1 MWFNKDVEDTVKNLN
16 SNIINGLS
24 SSDAKSRLEKN
35 GPNKLA
41 GKKKKSIIQLFFSQI
56 NDVMIYILIIAAI
69 ISAFMG
75 EISDA
80 IIILIVILVNAIIG
94 VVQESKAEK
103 ALEALKNMSTPKAL
117 VKRDGEI
124 IEIPSEEVVLGDIVI
139 IDAGRY
145 IPADL
150 RLIESAN
157 LKIEESA
164 FTGESLPAE
173 KIATT
178 LNSEGDVPIGDQ
190 NNMAFMSTL
199 ATYGRGTGIVV
210 ATGMDT
216 QIGKIAKMLDAEEDD
231 TTPLQKKLAEL
242 GKVLGFAA
250 VGISLVMFIVS
261 MLQGRDFMEM
271 FMTSISL
278 AVAAIPEGLPAIVA
292 IVLAL
297 GVQRMIKENAII
309 RKLPAVET
317 LGSVNIICSVV
328 ATGMDTQIG
337 KIAKML
343 DAEEDD
349 TTPLQKKLAELGK
362 VLGFAAV
369 GISLVMFIVSML
381 QGRDFMEMF
390 MTSIS
395 LAVAAIPEGLP
406 AIVAIVL
413 ALGVQRMIKE
423 NAIIRKLPAVE
434 TLGSVNIICSDKTGT
449 LTINKMTVKKY
460 FANEKLKNLD
470 EVDIKESTSKLLVE
484 GMILCNDA
492 TSKDGSQT
500 GDPTEIALLDVGNKF
515 NIFKENLNSIHKRVN
530 EIPFDSDRKLMTTV
544 NKYDNKDFVF
554 TKGAIDSILKIS
566 SKILIN
572 GSIQDFSD
580 ELKANILNA
589 SNEMSDEALR
599 VLALGYKII
608 ENEHIEIDSL
618 EKDLI
623 FVGLMGMIDPP
634 RVEVKDSIVKSKNA
648 GIRTIMITGDHK
660 NTAVAI
666 AKELGIAEN
675 ISQAMSGS
683 EIDNY
688 TDEEFAKIVNNF
700 RVFARVSPEHK
711 VKIVKAFKSHG
722 NIVSMTG
729 DGVNDAPS
737 LKAADIGV
745 AMGITGTDVAKG
757 AADMVLTDDNFT
769 TIVKAVE
776 EGRNIFNNIKKS
788 ILFLLSCNLGEV
800 VALFFA
806 ILFNW
811 ATPLLPIHI
820 LWVNLI
826 TDSFP
831 ALSLGVDPGDES
843 VMDKNPRNPKESLF
857 SGRMGKLLVING
869 VLIGVTTLFAF
880 KLGENLYPDSL
891 RHAQTM
897 AFVVLSVSQ
906 LFFSFAMRNETKS
919 LFQVGIF
926 KNKWLIGSLI
936 LGIVLQF
943 LVISIPFVASIFK
956 VYSLTLKDWIMV
968 IGISLIPFV
977 INEIIKIFFRS
988 NDKNKA

>member
-199 ATYGRGTGIVV
+199 ATYGRGTGI
-210 ATGMDT
+210 
-216 QIGKIAKMLDAEEDD
+216 
-231 TTPLQKKLAEL
+231 
-242 GKVLGFAA
+242 
-250 VGISLVMFIVS
+250 
-261 MLQGRDFMEM
+261 
-271 FMTSISL
+271 
-278 AVAAIPEGLPAIVA
+278 
-292 IVLAL
+292 
-297 GVQRMIKENAII
+297 
-309 RKLPAVET
+309 
-317 LGSVNIICSVV
+317 VV

-800 VALFFA
+800 VTLFFA

>member
-1 MWFNKDVEDTVKNLN
+1 MWFNKSSEEIIKELS
-16 SNIINGLS
+16 SNVINGLS
-24 SSDAKSRLEKN
+24 SADAKLILEKN
-35 GPNKLA
+35 GPNKLQ
-41 GKKKKSIIQLFFSQI
+41 GKKKKSTFQLFLSQI
-56 NDVMIYILIIAAI
+56 NDAMIYILLVAAV
-69 ISAFMG
+69 ISAIVG

-80 IIILIVILVNAIIG
+80 IIILIVIFVNAIIG
-94 VVQESKAEK
+94 VIQESKAEK
-103 ALEALKNMSTPKAL
+103 ALEALKSMSTPKAL
-117 VKRDGEI
+117 VKRDGSI
-124 IEIPSEEVVLGDIVI
+124 IEIPSEEVVVGDIVI

-164 FTGESLPAE
+164 FTGESVPAE
-173 KIATT
+173 K
-178 LNSEGDVPIGDQ
+178 NSDIINEENDVPIGDQ
-190 NNMAFMSTL
+190 HNMAFMSTL
-199 ATYGRGTGIVV
+199 ATYGRGTGIVI

-216 QIGKIAKMLDAEEDD
+216 QIGKIAKMLDAEDEN
-231 TTPLQKKLAEL
+231 TTPLQKKLAQL
-242 GKVLGFAA
+242 GKTLGFAA
-250 VGISLVMFIVS
+250 VGISIVMFIVS
-261 MLQGRDFMEM
+261 MFQGRDFLEM

-309 RKLPAVET
+309 RKLP
-317 LGSVNIICSVV
+317 S
-328 ATGMDTQIG
+328 
-337 KIAKML
+337 
-343 DAEEDD
+343 
-349 TTPLQKKLAELGK
+349 
-362 VLGFAAV
+362 
-369 GISLVMFIVSML
+369 
-381 QGRDFMEMF
+381 
-390 MTSIS
+390 
-395 LAVAAIPEGLP
+395 
-406 AIVAIVL
+406 
-413 ALGVQRMIKE
+413 
-423 NAIIRKLPAVE
+423 VE

-449 LTINKMTVKKY
+449 LTINKMTVKKFY
-460 FANEKLKNLD
+460 INGETKNL
-470 EVDIKESTSKLLVE
+470 EEIDIKNDESKLLVD

-492 TSKDGSQT
+492 TSKDGVQT
-500 GDPTEIALLDVGNKF
+500 GDPTEVALIDVGNKI
-515 NIFKENLNSIHKRVN
+515 NIFKEDLNKAHKRVN

-544 NKYDNKDFVF
+544 NTYDKVFNVF

-566 SKILIN
+566 NKILIN
-572 GSIQDFSD
+572 GEIKDFTK
-580 ELKANILNA
+580 EEKEKVLMA
-589 SNEMSDEALR
+589 SNLMSDDALR
-599 VLALGYKII
+599 VLALGYKVIDT
-608 ENEHIEIDSL
+608 EHVAIDDL

-634 RVEVKDSIVKSKNA
+634 REEVKGSIQVSKNA

-666 AKELGIAEN
+666 AKELGIAN
-675 ISQAMSGS
+675 DISEAMSGR
-683 EIDNY
+683 EIDTY
-688 TDEEFAKIVNNF
+688 SDEEFTKIVNNY

-769 TIVKAVE
+769 TIVSAVE

-800 VALFFA
+800 VALFVA
-806 ILFNW
+806 ILLNW
-811 ATPLLPIHI
+811 AAPLLPIHI

-831 ALSLGVDPGDES
+831 ALSLGVDPGDKG
-843 VMDKNPRNPKESLF
+843 VMELPPRNPKESLF
-857 SGRMGKLLVING
+857 AGRMGKLLILNG
-869 VLIGVTTLFAF
+869 ILIGANTLFAF
-880 KLGENLYPDSL
+880 VLGEYLYSDSL

-906 LFFSFAMRNETKS
+906 LFYSLAMRNETKS
-919 LFQVGIF
+919 LFQVGVF
-926 KNKWLIGSLI
+926 KNKWLIGSVL
-936 LGIVLQF
+936 LGILLQ
-943 LVISIPFVASIFK
+943 LAIITIPFTASVFK
-956 VYSLTLKDWIMV
+956 VYPLTLTDWGIV
-968 IGISLIPFV
+968 ILISLIPFV
-977 INEIIKIFFRS
+977 INEIIKIFFRMK
-988 NDKNKA
+988 DKK

>member
-1 MWFNKDVEDTVKNLN
+1 MWFNKSSEEIIKELS
-16 SNIINGLS
+16 SNVINGLS
-24 SSDAKSRLEKN
+24 SADAKSILEKN
-35 GPNKLA
+35 GPNKLQ
-41 GKKKKSIIQLFFSQI
+41 GKKKKSTFQLFLSQI
-56 NDVMIYILIIAAI
+56 NDAMIYILLVAAV
-69 ISAFMG
+69 ISAIVG

-80 IIILIVILVNAIIG
+80 IIILIVIFVNAIIG
-94 VVQESKAEK
+94 VIQESKAEK
-103 ALEALKNMSTPKAL
+103 ALEALKSMSTPKAL
-117 VKRDGEI
+117 VKRDGSI
-124 IEIPSEEVVLGDIVI
+124 IEIASEEVVVGDIVV

-164 FTGESLPAE
+164 FTGESVPAE
-173 KIATT
+173 K
-178 LNSEGDVPIGDQ
+178 NSDIINEENDVPIGDQ
-190 NNMAFMSTL
+190 HNMAFMSTL
-199 ATYGRGTGIVV
+199 ATYGRGTGIVI

-216 QIGKIAKMLDAEEDD
+216 QIGKIAKMLDAEDEN
-231 TTPLQKKLAEL
+231 TTPLQKKLAQL
-242 GKVLGFAA
+242 GKTLGFAA
-250 VGISLVMFIVS
+250 VGISIVMFIVS
-261 MLQGRDFMEM
+261 MFQGRDFLEM

-309 RKLPAVET
+309 RKLP
-317 LGSVNIICSVV
+317 S
-328 ATGMDTQIG
+328 
-337 KIAKML
+337 
-343 DAEEDD
+343 
-349 TTPLQKKLAELGK
+349 
-362 VLGFAAV
+362 
-369 GISLVMFIVSML
+369 
-381 QGRDFMEMF
+381 
-390 MTSIS
+390 
-395 LAVAAIPEGLP
+395 
-406 AIVAIVL
+406 
-413 ALGVQRMIKE
+413 
-423 NAIIRKLPAVE
+423 VE

-449 LTINKMTVKKY
+449 LTINKMTVKKFY
-460 FANEKLKNLD
+460 INGETKNL
-470 EVDIKESTSKLLVE
+470 EEIDIKNDESKLLVD

-492 TSKDGSQT
+492 TSKDGVQT
-500 GDPTEIALLDVGNKF
+500 GDPTEVALIDVGNKI
-515 NIFKENLNSIHKRVN
+515 NIFKEDLNKAHKRVN

-544 NKYDNKDFVF
+544 NTYDKGFNVF

-566 SKILIN
+566 NKILIN
-572 GSIQDFSD
+572 GEIKDFTK
-580 ELKANILNA
+580 EEKEKILEA
-589 SNEMSDEALR
+589 SNLMSDDALR
-599 VLALGYKII
+599 VLALGYKVIDT
-608 ENEHIEIDSL
+608 EHVAIDEL

-634 RVEVKDSIVKSKNA
+634 REEVKGSIQVSKNA

-666 AKELGIAEN
+666 AKELGIAN
-675 ISQAMSGS
+675 DISEAMSGS
-683 EIDNY
+683 EIDTY
-688 TDEEFAKIVNNF
+688 SDEEFTKIVNNY

-769 TIVKAVE
+769 TIVSAVE

-800 VALFFA
+800 VALFVA
-806 ILFNW
+806 ILLNW
-811 ATPLLPIHI
+811 AAPLLPIHI

-831 ALSLGVDPGDES
+831 ALSLGVDPGDKG
-843 VMDKNPRNPKESLF
+843 VMELPPRNPKESLF
-857 SGRMGKLLVING
+857 AGRMGKLLILNG
-869 VLIGVTTLFAF
+869 ILIGANTLFAF
-880 KLGENLYPDSL
+880 VLGEYLYPDSL

-906 LFFSFAMRNETKS
+906 LFYSLAMRNETKS
-919 LFQVGIF
+919 LFQVGVF
-926 KNKWLIGSLI
+926 KNKWLIGSVL
-936 LGIVLQF
+936 LGILLQ
-943 LVISIPFVASIFK
+943 LAIITIPFTASVFK
-956 VYSLTLKDWIMV
+956 VYPLTLTDWGIV
-968 IGISLIPFV
+968 ILISLIPFV
-977 INEIIKIFFRS
+977 INEIIKIFFRMK
-988 NDKNKA
+988 DKK

>member
-1 MWFNKDVEDTVKNLN
+1 MWFNKSSEEIIKELS
-16 SNIINGLS
+16 SNVINGLS
-24 SSDAKSRLEKN
+24 SADAKLILEKN
-35 GPNKLA
+35 GPNKLQ
-41 GKKKKSIIQLFFSQI
+41 GKKKKSTFQLFLSQI
-56 NDVMIYILIIAAI
+56 NDAMIYILLVAAV
-69 ISAFMG
+69 ISAIVG

-80 IIILIVILVNAIIG
+80 IIILIVIFVNAIIG
-94 VVQESKAEK
+94 VIQESKAEK
-103 ALEALKNMSTPKAL
+103 ALEALKSMSTPKAL
-117 VKRDGEI
+117 VKRDGSI
-124 IEIPSEEVVLGDIVI
+124 IEIPSEEVVVGDIVI

-164 FTGESLPAE
+164 FTGESVPAE
-173 KIATT
+173 K
-178 LNSEGDVPIGDQ
+178 NSDIINEENDVPIGDQ
-190 NNMAFMSTL
+190 HNMAFMSTL
-199 ATYGRGTGIVV
+199 ATYGRGTGIVI

-216 QIGKIAKMLDAEEDD
+216 QIGKIAKMLDAEDEN
-231 TTPLQKKLAEL
+231 TTPLQKKLAQL
-242 GKVLGFAA
+242 GKTLGFAA
-250 VGISLVMFIVS
+250 VGISIVMFIVS
-261 MLQGRDFMEM
+261 MFQGRDFLEM

-309 RKLPAVET
+309 RKLP
-317 LGSVNIICSVV
+317 S
-328 ATGMDTQIG
+328 
-337 KIAKML
+337 
-343 DAEEDD
+343 
-349 TTPLQKKLAELGK
+349 
-362 VLGFAAV
+362 
-369 GISLVMFIVSML
+369 
-381 QGRDFMEMF
+381 
-390 MTSIS
+390 
-395 LAVAAIPEGLP
+395 
-406 AIVAIVL
+406 
-413 ALGVQRMIKE
+413 
-423 NAIIRKLPAVE
+423 VE

-449 LTINKMTVKKY
+449 LTINKMTVKKFY
-460 FANEKLKNLD
+460 INGETKNL
-470 EVDIKESTSKLLVE
+470 EEIDIKNDESKLLVD

-492 TSKDGSQT
+492 TSKDGVQT
-500 GDPTEIALLDVGNKF
+500 GDPTEVALIDVGNKI
-515 NIFKENLNSIHKRVN
+515 NIFKEDLNKAHKRVN

-544 NKYDNKDFVF
+544 NTYDKVFNVF

-566 SKILIN
+566 NKILIN
-572 GSIQDFSD
+572 GEIKDFTK
-580 ELKANILNA
+580 EEKEKVLMA
-589 SNEMSDEALR
+589 SNLMSDDALR
-599 VLALGYKII
+599 VLALGYKVIDT
-608 ENEHIEIDSL
+608 EHVAIDDL

-634 RVEVKDSIVKSKNA
+634 REEVKGSIQVSKNA

-666 AKELGIAEN
+666 AKELGIAN
-675 ISQAMSGS
+675 DISEAMSGS
-683 EIDNY
+683 EIDTY
-688 TDEEFAKIVNNF
+688 SDEEFTKIVNNY

-769 TIVKAVE
+769 TIVSAVE

-800 VALFFA
+800 VALFVA
-806 ILFNW
+806 ILLNW
-811 ATPLLPIHI
+811 AAPLLPIHI

-831 ALSLGVDPGDES
+831 ALSLGVDPGDKG
-843 VMDKNPRNPKESLF
+843 VMELPPRNPKESLF
-857 SGRMGKLLVING
+857 AGRMGKLLILNG
-869 VLIGVTTLFAF
+869 ILIGANTLFAF
-880 KLGENLYPDSL
+880 VLGEYLYPDSL

-906 LFFSFAMRNETKS
+906 LFYSLAMRNETKS
-919 LFQVGIF
+919 LFQVGVF
-926 KNKWLIGSLI
+926 KNKWLIGSVL
-936 LGIVLQF
+936 LGILLQ
-943 LVISIPFVASIFK
+943 LAIITIPFTASVFK
-956 VYSLTLKDWIMV
+956 VYPLTLTDWGIV
-968 IGISLIPFV
+968 ILISLIPFV
-977 INEIIKIFFRS
+977 INEIIKIFFRMK
-988 NDKNKA
+988 DKK